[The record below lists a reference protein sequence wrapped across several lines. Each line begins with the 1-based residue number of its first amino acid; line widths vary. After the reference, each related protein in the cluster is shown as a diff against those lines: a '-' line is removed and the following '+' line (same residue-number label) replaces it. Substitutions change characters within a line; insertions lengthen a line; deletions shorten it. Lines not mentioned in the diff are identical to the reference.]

1 MKSVVIGGTD
11 RIGSKAIANQS
22 SPETQG
28 LESSAVQFVAQPRKR
43 VIIKNYFDL
52 LAGSPPS

>member
-11 RIGSKAIANQS
+11 LIGSKTVANQTS
-22 SPETQG
+22 LETQG
-28 LESSAVQFVAQPRKR
+28 LESSAVQFVAQPRDR
-43 VIIKNYFDL
+43 VIIKNYFGL